1 MKAKELRK
9 LSNEELKEKLKELK
23 EKLMKLRF
31 QNEIGGL
38 EKPSEIKNTKKTI
51 ARILTI
57 LREREL
63 EAQNSEVK

>member
-9 LSNEELKEKLKELK
+9 LTNEDLQEKLKELK
-23 EKLMKLRF
+23 EKLLKLRF

-38 EKPSEIKNTKKTI
+38 EKPSEIRQTKRDI

-63 EAQNSEVK
+63 EAQKAEVK

>member
-9 LSNEELKEKLKELK
+9 LSNEELQEKLVELK
-23 EKLMKLRF
+23 KKLMHLRF
-31 QNEIGGL
+31 KNSIGGL
-38 EKPSEIKNTKKTI
+38 EKPSEIKETKKTI

-63 EAQNSEVK
+63 QNSEVK